1 MAVCYPFS
9 PRSERVLTGT
19 DLHLV
24 LYSQLAELVQ
34 VFPFPILADEQ
45 TESFSM
51 ADPFILDVPLA
62 GDVLSAENTAPS
74 PYSTFVFREVGHT
87 SAPGPKT
94 PYNPHMTLIKLF
106 WVDHSLAVHE
116 TLFRGPD
123 ANRDRDEDGLLL
135 EDRDVLHVKRRFA
148 HRKKRGLDE
157 ENFVVDDWD
166 ESVALSGIERHQIS
180 RRASLPD
187 LPWNADPQWTLNWTS
202 VYALAVTN
210 STAVAEK
217 GNQKGPAFTLRDFI
231 EAVKND
237 PTETFADFQA
247 SETM

>member
-1 MAVCYPFS
+1 MAVCYSS
-9 PRSERVLTGT
+9 PPRGERVLTGT

-45 TESFSM
+45 TESFSV

-62 GDVLSAENTAPS
+62 GNALSTGNIAPS

-106 WVDHSLAVHE
+106 WVDLSLAVHE

-123 ANRDRDEDGLLL
+123 ANGDRDEDSLLP
-135 EDRDVLHVKRRFA
+135 EGRDVLHVKRHFA
-148 HRKKRGLDE
+148 TRKGGGVEKED
-157 ENFVVDDWD
+157 FIVDDWD
-166 ESVALSGIERHQIS
+166 ESVALSGIERHRIS

-187 LPWNADPQWTLNWTS
+187 LPWNTDPQWTLNWTS
-202 VYALAVTN
+202 VYAHAVTN
-210 STAVAEK
+210 SNPVAKE
-217 GNQKGPAFTLRDFI
+217 GHQEGPAFTLRDFI
-231 EAVKND
+231 EAVKD
-237 PTETFADFQA
+237 DSTEKLADFQA